1 MRAPHANVPNKSPS
15 AMGVM
20 TWLACSRARQE
31 GVDVELLLRKA
42 GLMPEQID
50 DHRTRLD
57 VKRQIKFLDLVAMEL
72 RDELLG
78 FIWLKNM
85 IFARSDCFTTR
96 RRPPRRWAKPCGE
109 ALGIVRSST
118 RA

>member
-1 MRAPHANVPNKSPS
+1 MRAPHANVPDKSPS

-42 GLMPEQID
+42 GLMPEQIY

-57 VKRQIKFLDLVAMEL
+57 VKRQIKFLRFVAVEL

-78 FIWLKNM
+78 FHLAQKYDLRTIGLLYYTQ
-85 IFARSDCFTTR
+85 AL
-96 RRPPRRWAKPCGE
+96 PRRWAKPCGE